1 MVSKYR
7 LIVYVKMSL
16 PYLNS
21 TLILILYILY
31 IDNTMLRTSL
41 LSIIVVTLGI
51 LSICAVYRAVR
62 DIDHIL

>member
-1 MVSKYR
+1 MEFKSR
-7 LIVYVKMSL
+7 LIRYVKMSL

-21 TLILILYILY
+21 ILITILYILY

-51 LSICAVYRAVR
+51 LSICAIYRAIR
-62 DIDHIL
+62 DIEDIL